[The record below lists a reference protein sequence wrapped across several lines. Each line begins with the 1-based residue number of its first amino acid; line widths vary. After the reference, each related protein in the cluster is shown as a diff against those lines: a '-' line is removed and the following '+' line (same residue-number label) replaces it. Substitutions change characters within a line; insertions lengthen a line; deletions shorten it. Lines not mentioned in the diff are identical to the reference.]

1 MEKIIVAFE
10 SEKSCER
17 ICDILEGGSV
27 AVCCKA
33 KSGGEVKRL
42 VAKQHIGTI
51 VCGYKLRDGSAED
64 LFYDLPPASTMVVI
78 ARQDMLDMLSDD
90 IFKLAAPVSKSDLCA
105 SVNMVL
111 QVGHRLE
118 KALRPKRNEEENEAV
133 SKAKRHLMERDGL
146 SEEEAHRY
154 IQKKSMDSGA
164 RMVQTA
170 IQVLEDRL

>member
-33 KSGGEVKRL
+33 RSGGEVKRL

-51 VCGYKLRDGSAED
+51 VCGYKLRDGSA
-64 LFYDLPPASTMVVI
+64 ASTMVVI

-90 IFKLAAPVSKSDLCA
+90 IFKLAAPVSKGDLCA

-164 RMVQTA
+164 KLIQTA
-170 IQVLEDRL
+170 QLVLEGA

>member
-1 MEKIIVAFE
+1 MLRAKRERAFE
-10 SEKSCER
+10 PQKPR
-17 ICDILEGGSV
+17 NPP
-27 AVCCKA
+27 AVPEA
-33 KSGGEVKRL
+33 RSGGEVKRL

-90 IFKLAAPVSKSDLCA
+90 IFKLAAPVSKGDLCA

-118 KALRPKRNEEENEAV
+118 KALRPKRNEEENEVV

>member
-1 MEKIIVAFE
+1 
-10 SEKSCER
+10 
-17 ICDILEGGSV
+17 
-27 AVCCKA
+27 
-33 KSGGEVKRL
+33 
-42 VAKQHIGTI
+42 
-51 VCGYKLRDGSAED
+51 
-64 LFYDLPPASTMVVI
+64 
-78 ARQDMLDMLSDD
+78 MLSDD
-90 IFKLAAPVSKSDLCA
+90 IFKLAAPVSKGDLCA